1 MKWKE
6 RRKDVRISLL
16 TLDGHVTLVSTLAMV
31 LRAGNTRKGGGP
43 PVKGWEAPGMRR
55 N

>member
-16 TLDGHVTLVSTLAMV
+16 TLDGHVTLVETV
-31 LRAGNTRKGGGP
+31 VTVP
-43 PVKGWEAPGMRR
+43 
-55 N
+55 